1 MVRKI
6 DIKYGDILIKQ
17 HSKVKY
23 LGCILDETMS
33 EEKMGLSVI
42 NKINNKLKFLYQKK
56 QIFNSN
62 PETIAL

>member
-6 DIKYGDILIKQ
+6 NIKYGDILIKQ

-23 LGCILDETMS
+23 LGCIIDETMS
-33 EEKMGLSVI
+33 EEEMGLSVI

>member
-6 DIKYGDILIKQ
+6 NIKYGDILIKQ